1 MKKNNTV
8 IITAQI
14 RAFESKTSTGGTEI
28 RLGIGD
34 INLRPNSVTNEVLE
48 EGCWRLASSGKSW
61 ETKMIYDVELTFND
75 YGRASVVAL
84 EAREEASESK
94 GGLKLPGRVNPTS
107 QAIPE

>member
-8 IITAQI
+8 VVTAQI
-14 RAFESKTSTGGTEI
+14 RAFESKTSGGTEI

-34 INLRPNSVTNEVLE
+34 INLRPNAVTNEVLE
-48 EGCWRLASSGKSW
+48 EGCWRLAPSGKSW
-61 ETKMIYDVELTFND
+61 ETRQVYDVELAFND

-84 EAREEASESK
+84 EAAGEAAESK
-94 GGLKLPGRVNPTS
+94 GGLKLPGRSNDTT

>member
-8 IITAQI
+8 VVTAQI
-14 RAFESKTSTGGTEI
+14 RAFESKTSAGGTEI

-48 EGCWRLASSGKSW
+48 EGCWRMSGSGKSW
-61 ETKMIYDVELTFND
+61 ETKYIYDVEISFND

-84 EAREEASESK
+84 EMKEEASESR
-94 GGLKLPGRVNPTS
+94 GGLKLPGRTSPAS